1 MKKLIARFKRFS
13 NDNEGM
19 EFIQVAI
26 IILGVIIAA
35 AGMYALYKTVSD
47 ALSNMSV
54 SIPSADFS
62 TVDGSPVNGQ

>member
-13 NDNEGM
+13 DDNEGM

-35 AGMYALYKTVSD
+35 AGMYALYRTVAG
-47 ALSNMSV
+47 ALENMQV
-54 SIPSADFS
+54 TIPNANIPSE
-62 TVDGSPVNGQ
+62 

>member
-47 ALSNMSV
+47 ALTGMTV
-54 SIPSADFS
+54 TIPNAAIPGPND
-62 TVDGSPVNGQ
+62 PQ

>member
-13 NDNEGM
+13 NDNDGM

-35 AGMYALYKTVSD
+35 AGMYALYTTVKTS
-47 ALSNMSV
+47 LTNMQV
-54 SIPSADFS
+54 TIPSADFS
-62 TVDGSPVNGQ
+62 AVPGSPVQ